1 MRGGAGRRRDHP
13 SSGAN
18 RSAVLDKSASW
29 ALYPPLVTQGA
40 GRVMTDDDPN
50 AKRNDRPGAR
60 EAAQGQPASRGRR
73 SAAGQAQEDYSR
85 TTRDVRV
92 SVRSYFLAD
101 QSQPDE
107 NHFVWA
113 YRVKIENQGR
123 EPVQLLRRTW
133 QITDARG
140 RTQHVHG
147 AGVVGEQ
154 PLLEP
159 GESFEY
165 TSGTPLDTPSG
176 FMVGA
181 YHMVVPSSGEN
192 FDVAIPAFSLDS
204 PHQSGRVH

>member
-1 MRGGAGRRRDHP
+1 VKRFSPGHRTASVRNK
-13 SSGAN
+13 A
-18 RSAVLDKSASW
+18 AVLDKRGGFV
-29 ALYPPLVTQGA
+29 LDFLPRRGQRV
-40 GRVMTDDDPN
+40 RVMSTEDPKSGR
-50 AKRNDRPGAR
+50 ARRPAPLAVQPQRTAR
-60 EAAQGQPASRGRR
+60 VGGSVRA
-73 SAAGQAQEDYSR
+73 DYSR
-85 TTRDVRV
+85 TTRDVEV
-92 SVRSYFLAD
+92 SVRCFFMAD
-101 QSQPDE
+101 QSQPED
-107 NHFVWA
+107 NHFVWG
-113 YRVKIENQGR
+113 YQVKIENHGT

-147 AGVVGEQ
+147 PGVVGQQ

-181 YHMVVPSSGEN
+181 YHMVIPSSGES

>member
-1 MRGGAGRRRDHP
+1 MSIEDPKSGRTK
-13 SSGAN
+13 
-18 RSAVLDKSASW
+18 RSASTAIQ
-29 ALYPPLVTQGA
+29 PQ
-40 GRVMTDDDPN
+40 
-50 AKRNDRPGAR
+50 RPV
-60 EAAQGQPASRGRR
+60 R
-73 SAAGQAQEDYSR
+73 SAENTRADYSR
-85 TTRDVRV
+85 TTHEVCV
-92 SVRSYFLAD
+92 SVRSFFLAD

-113 YRVKIENQGR
+113 YCVKIENQR
-123 EPVQLLRRTW
+123 TEPVQLMRRTW

-154 PLLEP
+154 PVLEP

-181 YHMVVPSSGEN
+181 YHMVVQSSGES

>member
-1 MRGGAGRRRDHP
+1 MSSEDSKPGRGKRPAAPVIQPRRSD
-13 SSGAN
+13 
-18 RSAVLDKSASW
+18 RSAGG
-29 ALYPPLVTQGA
+29 PRT
-40 GRVMTDDDPN
+40 
-50 AKRNDRPGAR
+50 
-60 EAAQGQPASRGRR
+60 
-73 SAAGQAQEDYSR
+73 DYSR
-85 TTRDVRV
+85 ITRDVRV
-92 SVRSYFLAD
+92 TVRSFFLAD
-101 QSQPDE
+101 RSQPDE
-107 NHFVWA
+107 NVFVWG
-113 YRVKIENQGR
+113 YRVKIENHGA

-140 RTQHVHG
+140 RTQHVQG
-147 AGVVGEQ
+147 VGVVGEQ

-181 YHMVVPSSGEN
+181 YHMVVPVSGEN